1 MGVKLS
7 SMSDSAS
14 GDGGVDCDHV
24 GMLADSAV
32 KRLDHIHDLFTQVS
46 RHAGDGA
53 TVDACDA
60 GQQLVEATQ
69 ADLRELEEAVAA
81 GEERGPQ

>member
-1 MGVKLS
+1 MTDQSTTG
-7 SMSDSAS
+7 DSNPSEAS
-14 GDGGVDCDHV
+14 IDGDHV

-32 KRLDHIHDLFTQVS
+32 KRLDHIHDLFIQVS
-46 RHAGDGA
+46 RHTGDGA
-53 TVDACDA
+53 TVDACDF

-81 GEERGPQ
+81 DGERESA